1 VMMITGVI
9 YDITADACG
18 SLFCIFNY
26 YKMKGENVNNILF
39 FIVIRFSD
47 LFMFLFLVHNQCIL
61 C

>member
-1 VMMITGVI
+1 MMITGVI

-39 FIVIRFSD
+39 FIVIRFCRSIYVP
-47 LFMFLFLVHNQCIL
+47 FLVHNQCIL